1 MFDYFIASQIY
12 YVFLAPESVT
22 NLSATRYNTTT
33 AQVSWTNPVG
43 VWESVTITCDPY
55 CPPISVDYSA
65 AVNNTTE
72 VTGLTPGTTYN
83 FSAVVSSN
91 DVNSSTVQTGTPLTL
106 GMISTD
112 QLACEQVARC

>member
-1 MFDYFIASQIY
+1 MFEYFTAYQIY

-55 CPPISVDYSA
+55 CPSMRVDNP
-65 AVNNTTE
+65 VNTTE

-91 DVNSSTVQTGTPLTL
+91 DVNSSKVQTSTPLTL
-106 GMISTD
+106 GMIYTD
-112 QLACEQVARC
+112 WLACEQLASC